1 MFTIAYRM
9 QIYNLIFP
17 ENKRRNIFLHFS
29 SVMVP
34 ECMLLLSLNI
44 YFFMKTIYIVRHAKS
59 SWNMIDIPDEQR
71 PLLEKGR
78 KRTMKVIGYL
88 LENNIKVDHILSSHA
103 VRAFETAKMLADGL
117 KFPVENI
124 MVDSHIYHADGDKI
138 LDRFYDLPE
147 GLNSVMLVGHNPSL
161 TDFVNI
167 FLKSPIENLPTSGVV
182 SFSFE
187 TDNWEKLP
195 AAGHKTNFILFP
207 KEMPGTED

>member
-1 MFTIAYRM
+1 M

-44 YFFMKTIYIVRHAKS
+44 HFFMKTIYIVRHAKS

-78 KRTMKVIGYL
+78 KRTWKVIDYL
-88 LENNIKVDHILSSHA
+88 HENHIKVDHIISSHA
-103 VRAFETAKMLADGL
+103 VRALETAKMLADGL

-124 MVDSHIYHADGDKI
+124 KLDPHIYHADDESI
-138 LDRFYDLPE
+138 LTQLNDLPVHF
-147 GLNSVMLVGHNPSL
+147 NSVMIVGHNPSL

-182 SFSFE
+182 SLTFE
-187 TDNWEKLP
+187 TDNWKKL
-195 AAGHKTNFILFP
+195 ATAGRKTNFILFP